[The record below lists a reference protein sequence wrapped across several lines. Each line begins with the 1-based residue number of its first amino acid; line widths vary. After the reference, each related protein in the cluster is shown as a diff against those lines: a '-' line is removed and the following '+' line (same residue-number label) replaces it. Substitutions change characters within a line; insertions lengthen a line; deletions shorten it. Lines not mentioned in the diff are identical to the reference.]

1 MSVIEESKIFHESW
15 YRIADQRICLR
26 TSVKIRR
33 QRFRGS
39 LWYVLHDPFA
49 NQFFRLRPSAYQF
62 VARLNLNQTVEEVW
76 KEVMAQDPDDAPGQE
91 DIIELLAQLYHA
103 NLLHYQLPADSTKLF
118 ERYKERKQKVRRAT
132 LMSIMFFRVP
142 LFDPDVLLKRLLPFV
157 RIFMNPFGAVLW
169 TAVVAGAIKVT
180 IDHWAALGVQTQ
192 GILAPSNLP
201 LLYLALILIKAL
213 HEFGHAF
220 TVRRFGGEVHT
231 MGIMFLI
238 FNPLPYMDAT
248 AAWAF
253 RSKWKRVLVGA
264 SGMITEIFM
273 AACAVFVWANTGPGL
288 AHSLA
293 YNMMFIASVST
304 ILFNINPLLRFDGY
318 YILSDLLDIPNLHA
332 QSSQHLRHLV
342 ERYAFGY
349 KKSHSPATGLNEAFW
364 LTFFGIL
371 SGLYKLVVF
380 TSILLIIA
388 DRFLL
393 LGIIMAGVCAIAWAV
408 VPLVRLVYYL
418 ASSPRLERTR
428 LRAVL
433 ACLIVIIGSLS
444 LLALVPFPNS
454 FKAPGVLEAAEHVIV
469 VNRTPGYIR
478 EILKHSGTRV
488 EAEDA
493 LVRLQSEEQ
502 QYEIEEVQAN
512 IREARAMHMKA
523 MMSSQADLKSIESLI
538 ATHQERLKRLYA
550 EREGLVIKA
559 EFGGLW
565 VAPNIED
572 YAGMWIHRGTPL
584 GQLVNDE
591 AFYFTSVVSQQ
602 DISQVFTNEIRSSEV
617 RLAGQAAERIPVL
630 DITKIPVE
638 QTELPSA
645 ALGYV
650 AGGEIAIDIEDASGM
665 VAAEPFY
672 EVRLGISKGT
682 EAVLYHGRSGRVKF
696 KLPPEPLLW
705 QLNRAL
711 RQLLQERYQF

>member
-1 MSVIEESKIFHESW
+1 MLEERKIFHESW
-15 YRIADQRICLR
+15 YRISDQRICLR
-26 TSVKIRR
+26 ASVKIRR

-49 NQFFRLRPSAYQF
+49 NQFFRLRPSAYRF
-62 VARLNLNQTVEEVW
+62 VARLNMNQTVEEVW
-76 KEVMAQDPDDAPGQE
+76 KEVMAEKPDDAPGQE

-103 NLLHYQLPADSTKLF
+103 NLLHYELPADSTRLF
-118 ERYKERKQKVRRAT
+118 ERYKERKQKVRQAT

-142 LFDPDVLLKRLLPFV
+142 LFDPDLLLKRLLPLV
-157 RIFMNPFGAVLW
+157 RIFMNPLGAVLW
-169 TAVVAGAIKVT
+169 VAAVVGAIKVV
-180 IDHWAALGVQTQ
+180 IEHWAALGVQTQ

-201 LLYLALILIKAL
+201 LLYLALIVIKAL

-264 SGMITEIFM
+264 SGMITEIFV
-273 AACAVFVWANTGPGL
+273 AACAVFVWAYTGPGL
-288 AHSLA
+288 LHSLA
-293 YNMMFIASVST
+293 YNMIFIASVST

-342 ERYAFGY
+342 ERYAFGF
-349 KKSHSPATGLNEAFW
+349 KKSHSPATSLKEAFW

-371 SGLYKLVVF
+371 SGLYKLVIF

-393 LGIIMAGVCAIAWAV
+393 LGIIMAAVCAVAWAV
-408 VPLVRLVYYL
+408 VPLIRLVGYL
-418 ASSPRLERTR
+418 ATSPRLERTR

-433 ACLIVIIGSLS
+433 VCLITIFGSLS
-444 LLALVPFPNS
+444 LLSFLPFPSS
-454 FKAPGVLEAAEHVIV
+454 FKAPGILEAAEHVTV
-469 VNRTPGYIR
+469 VNSAPGFIR
-478 EILKHSGTRV
+478 EIPKTSGTLV
-488 EAEDA
+488 KAEEI
-493 LVRLQSEEQ
+493 LVRLVSEEQ
-502 QYEIEEVQAN
+502 KYEIEEVRASL
-512 IREARAMHMKA
+512 REAQARYLKA
-523 MMSSQADLKSIESLI
+523 MMSSQADLKSIKSLI
-538 ATHQERLKRLYA
+538 ATIQERLERLYA
-550 EREGLVIKA
+550 EQADLVIKA
-559 EFGGLW
+559 EFAGLW
-565 VAPNIED
+565 VAPDIED
-572 YAGMWIHRGTPL
+572 YTGMWIHRGTPI

-591 AFYFTSVVSQQ
+591 AFYFSSVVSQQ
-602 DISQVFTNEIRSSEV
+602 DISRVFSDEIRSSEV
-617 RLAGQAAERIPVL
+617 RLAGQAAEVIPVL
-630 DITKIPVE
+630 DITKIPAE
-638 QTELPSA
+638 QRELPSA

-650 AGGEIAIDIEDASGM
+650 GGGEIAIDIEDTSGK

-672 EVRLGISKGT
+672 EVRLSISKDSN
-682 EAVLYHGRSGRVKF
+682 AVLYHGRSGRVKF
-696 KLPPEPLLW
+696 KLPPEPLLR